1 MVDRKEKS
9 AEKKKSVDEHYET
22 NDSRPCESS
31 DDKSTDKAKKA
42 SSERMEYVPS
52 ARDLEVYAA
61 LYRYEADGGAVEKIG
76 LDSAEAFGSNSK
88 IGIELNGIAGDGF
101 GSIP

>member
-1 MVDRKEKS
+1 MADRKEKS

-61 LYRYEADGGAVEKIG
+61 LYRYEADGGTVEKIG
-76 LDSAEAFGSNSK
+76 SIRPKPLEVIQKSA
-88 IGIELNGIAGDGF
+88 
-101 GSIP
+101 